1 MTASSGHNDT
11 RMLCRSK
18 ALLILTILY
27 TAGITA
33 APSDTVDQAAAGFDL
48 ALAKVS
54 APLRLEFRALAA
66 KDLHSR
72 HPALAQKFTDPPAPR
87 PSGPPEPRPDPA
99 ATPAGAAITKKLD
112 EFTRLPAAD
121 RAKVAV
127 DLASQIRALPAGMDK
142 YLLAWN
148 LRGEAIE
155 EPGLESNAVVA
166 VLSLYAEVIQNY
178 PSTGG
183 YLDLA
188 ELARYAHISVAVKN
202 PALDAAEAFLELR
215 ERLHEEADFSLT
227 ALDGN
232 TYSLSGLRG
241 KVVLLNFWGT
251 SCVPCRQEM
260 PDMEKLHREFQTK
273 GLIILAVSDDER
285 KDLDKFLATK
295 SYTFPILLD
304 HERKTFDDFDVTG
317 VPKTF
322 VYDRDGHLVAQAIDK
337 CSGAQFRSML
347 KAAGLE

>member
-1 MTASSGHNDT
+1 VRVPRSIRFLWIAVP
-11 RMLCRSK
+11 LC
-18 ALLILTILY
+18 
-27 TAGITA
+27 AGA
-33 APSDTVDQAAAGFDL
+33 ADTVDQAAARFDL
-48 ALAKVS
+48 AAAKLS
-54 APLRLEFRALAA
+54 TPLRLEFRALAA
-66 KDLHSR
+66 KVLRPH
-72 HPALAQKFTDPPAPR
+72 HPAVAQKFTDPPAPK
-87 PSGPPEPRPDPA
+87 PSGPRGPRPDPG
-99 ATPAGAAITKKLD
+99 ATPAGADITRKLD
-112 EFTRLPAAD
+112 ELTRLPAAD
-121 RAKVAV
+121 RAKFAA

-148 LRGEAIE
+148 LRVEAIE
-155 EPGLESNAVVA
+155 EPGVP
-166 VLSLYAEVIQNY
+166 SLYADVIENY
-178 PSTGG
+178 PSAGG

-188 ELARYAHISVAVKN
+188 ELARYAHVPVAVKN

-227 ALDGN
+227 ALDGK

-260 PDMEKLHREFQTK
+260 PDMEKLHQEFRSK
-273 GLIILAVSDDER
+273 DLVILAVSDDER
-285 KDLDKFLATK
+285 KDLDKFLATRN
-295 SYTFPILLD
+295 YTFPILLD
-304 HERKTFDDFDVTG
+304 RERKTFDEFDVSG

-322 VYDRDGHLVAQAIDK
+322 VLDRGGHLVAQAIDK